1 MERRVSVARLK
12 PECREQYLE
21 AHRNVPERVLARY
34 SELGMRNCSVFLL
47 GVDLVLVTEA
57 EDHVVLDAALANDPV
72 DREWQDFVRPM
83 KADGDWQHMTQ
94 IYHVNLRDSK

>member
-1 MERRVSVARLK
+1 METRVSITRLR

-21 AHRNVPERVLARY
+21 AHRDVPERVLARY

-57 EDHVVLDAALANDPV
+57 ENHAVLDAALANDPV
-72 DREWQDFVRPM
+72 DREWQDLVRPM

-94 IYHVNLRDSK
+94 IYHVNLRGSE

>member
-12 PECREQYLE
+12 PECLERYLE

-34 SELGMRNCSVFLL
+34 RELGMRNCSVFLL

-57 EDHVVLDAALANDPV
+57 ENHAVLDARLANDPI

-83 KADGDWQHMTQ
+83 KADGDWQHMTR
-94 IYHVNLRDSK
+94 IYHVNLRDPE

>member
-1 MERRVSVARLK
+1 MERRVSITRLK
-12 PECREQYLE
+12 PECLAQYLE
-21 AHRNVPERVLARY
+21 AHRNVPERVLTRY
-34 SELGMRNCSVFLL
+34 GELGMRNCAVFLL

-57 EDHVVLDAALANDPV
+57 ENHAVLDAALANDPT

-94 IYHVNLRDSK
+94 IYHVNLRAPE